1 MKIFVP
7 VITFF
12 KTYIHETFVKD
23 CKLDEIGVK
32 ISLKPSITPT
42 LSPVGDCVVIGG
54 NAMLVVLNPSP
65 VILNVIQ
72 NLLRVEISKKFR
84 GHPFG

>member
-12 KTYIHETFVKD
+12 KTYIHVTCVKN

-32 ISLKPSITPT
+32 VSLEPT
-42 LSPVGDCVVIGG
+42 LG
-54 NAMLVVLNPSP
+54 VLC
-65 VILNVIQ
+65 
-72 NLLRVEISKKFR
+72 
-84 GHPFG
+84 

>member
-12 KTYIHETFVKD
+12 KTYVQVMCVKN

-32 ISLKPSITPT
+32 VSLEPSIIPT
-42 LSPVGDCVVIGG
+42 LSPVG
-54 NAMLVVLNPSP
+54 
-65 VILNVIQ
+65 
-72 NLLRVEISKKFR
+72 ER
-84 GHPFG
+84 GA